1 MAMTTSPEG
10 TSGRTAVVTGAAS
23 GIGAATCEALARD
36 GTDVVAADVDDEG
49 LERVAERVAER
60 GERCT
65 TVGCDVTDP
74 GDCRELADRALE
86 EHGSIE
92 VLVTAA
98 GIGGPGRGKPF
109 AEVTLEEWHRVLD
122 VNLTGTFLAAR
133 ALYDHMVERGY
144 GKVVC
149 IGSMSGVTGSER
161 PGPNYAASKGGVHA
175 FARWLATRGAPHG
188 VYANAI
194 APGPV
199 WTPMTEGKDAYSEEM
214 TPLNRMGEPEDVA
227 QGVVYLASSR
237 SDYVTGTVLDMNGGL
252 FMR

>member
-1 MAMTTSPEG
+1 MTTS
-10 TSGRTAVVTGAAS
+10 SSDIDGRTAVVTGAAG

-36 GTDVVAADVDDEG
+36 GSDVVAADVEG
-49 LERVAERVAER
+49 TDLGAVAERVAE
-60 GERCT
+60 GGGRCT
-65 TVGCDVTDP
+65 TVRCDVTDP
-74 GDCRELADRALE
+74 ADCRALAERALE
-86 EHGSIE
+86 EHDTVE
-92 VLVTAA
+92 ALVTAA
-98 GIGGPGRGKPF
+98 GIGDPGRSKPF
-109 AEVTLEEWHRVLD
+109 GEVSLEEWQRVVD

-133 ALYDHMVERGY
+133 ALYDHMVERGH

-149 IGSMSGVTGSER
+149 IGSMSGVTGSRR

-199 WTPMTEGKDAYSEEM
+199 WTPMTEGKDAYAEEM
-214 TPLNRMGEPEDVA
+214 TPLNRMGVPEDVA
-227 QGVVYLASSR
+227 EGVVYLASAR